1 MPNVRLP
8 SLSQCMV
15 FFDFD
20 NTITM
25 FDLLDD
31 IIERFSVGPEWIK
44 LENAWRTG
52 KISSR
57 ECLEG
62 QLRSIRVSK
71 KDLLRYLSQIRIDP
85 SFYRLFA
92 MLKREGMKPVIL
104 SDSFTFIIEA
114 ILKNNG
120 IKGVKVYA
128 NSLKFRNGR
137 LIPVF
142 PYRNKRCLLC
152 AHCKKK
158 NLQRK
163 DIRNKI
169 IIYIGDGF
177 SDICPAE
184 HADIVFAKGELLN
197 HFRKTKRLC
206 LAYNSLGNI
215 TSYFRGLEK

>member
-1 MPNVRLP
+1 MPNIRLP
-8 SLSQCMV
+8 RLSQCVV

-20 NTITM
+20 NTITA

-31 IIERFSVGPEWIK
+31 IIERFSVGTEWIK

-52 KISSR
+52 RISSR
-57 ECLEG
+57 QCLEG

-71 KDLLRYLSQIRIDP
+71 KDLLQYLSQIRIDP
-85 SFYRLFA
+85 HFYRLFA
-92 MLKREGMKPVIL
+92 MLKREGMKPVIV
-104 SDSFTFIIEA
+104 SDSFAFIIET

-120 IKGVKVYA
+120 IKDIKVYA
-128 NSLKFRNGR
+128 NNLKFHNGR
-137 LIPVF
+137 LMPSF

-152 AHCKKK
+152 ANCKKK

-169 IIYIGDGF
+169 IIYIGDGL
-177 SDICPAE
+177 SDICPAG
-184 HADIVFAKGELLN
+184 HSDLVFAKGELLN

-206 LAYNSLGNI
+206 LAYNSLEDI
-215 TSYFRGLEK
+215 TNYFRGLEK